1 MSRNSR
7 IFFSHFWTLFVD
19 RQTAPVILITIMIMN
34 IRLVDAEEDD
44 ARLNWELVFNL
55 ITAALAVL
63 LVLYL
68 GGFKGF

>member
-1 MSRNSR
+1 
-7 IFFSHFWTLFVD
+7 
-19 RQTAPVILITIMIMN
+19 MIMN

-44 ARLNWELVFNL
+44 AMLNWELVFNL
-55 ITAALAVL
+55 VTAALAVL